1 MRRGVRILLPALVA
15 LGVAWSLAAC
25 GVKES
30 DLPTSNIDVAKDTA
44 AKVSILAVKTGIQA
58 YIATNGQLPPSAA
71 QSVVGGVVNP
81 WPTNPFTKAPMA
93 EGTEPGD
100 YTYTPGSGTSYT
112 LVVHLS
118 DGGSA
123 AAP

>member
-1 MRRGVRILLPALVA
+1 MRRGMRILLLALVA
-15 LGVAWSLAAC
+15 LGIAWSLAAC
-25 GVKES
+25 GVKVS
-30 DLPTSNIDVAKDTA
+30 DVPTKNIDVAKDTA
-44 AKVSILAVKTGIQA
+44 AKVNLLAVKTGIQT

-71 QSVVGGVVNP
+71 QSVVGGVVSP
-81 WPTNPFTKAPMA
+81 WPNNPFTQASMA
-93 EGTEPGD
+93 EGTAPGD

-123 AAP
+123 PAP